1 MVSGLSALGFDP
13 NAPATAQPVCILVTP
28 NTLTARRISFIFNKL
43 VCRRSRCGSTGTLV
57 SPFLSPPCEPFPL
70 QQGGTPPLLYPERS
84 PRRAHLH
91 RLPFLQSALFPAVH
105 PISLQSLT
113 KCSSRN
119 FFVLTTIHFH
129 GGCTPPR
136 VYPEPASAR
145 RGANLGGGEAESF
158 CARIRR
164 VGALAAGDDPGVAA
178 EERHG
183 PNHRLHLHWLRH
195 DSASRDY
202 RTEASLIRK
211 GALNT

>member
-91 RLPFLQSALFPAVH
+91 RLPFLQSALFPALH

-136 VYPEPASAR
+136 VYPEPAAAWRGGNLAGEGRLSHSVLESAALEHLQR
-145 RGANLGGGEAESF
+145 ATIQGSQPRGDTG
-158 CARIRR
+158 RIKDCLCT
-164 VGALAAGDDPGVAA
+164 GCGTIA
-178 EERHG
+178 
-183 PNHRLHLHWLRH
+183 
-195 DSASRDY
+195 
-202 RTEASLIRK
+202 RTETIERK
-211 GALNT
+211 RRS